1 MSALG
6 AVPFGL
12 MKGTSGLELLLAVQ
26 RRDEDG
32 GADLDPEF
40 VRQFYLS
47 VRRLGLE
54 TLIGFD
60 GLSSVDVAG
69 TAKRRAFVADCMR
82 WIEAE
87 HRRWSGTDARD
98 PLLIHIAE
106 LDLTDHRR
114 PGPNAVADLRGF
126 GQLWITETLSHWLR
140 NVRANSST
148 IIRMVGAWRV
158 ADDVLE
164 RA

>member
-40 VRQFYLS
+40 IRQFYLS
-47 VRRLGLE
+47 VRRLGLD

-60 GLSSVDVAG
+60 ALNSVESILGGHRQTSSV
-69 TAKRRAFVADCMR
+69 RRGL
-82 WIEAE
+82 
-87 HRRWSGTDARD
+87 H
-98 PLLIHIAE
+98 
-106 LDLTDHRR
+106 
-114 PGPNAVADLRGF
+114 AVDRG
-126 GQLWITETLSHWLR
+126 
-140 NVRANSST
+140 RAPP
-148 IIRMVGAWRV
+148 MVGHR
-158 ADDVLE
+158 
-164 RA
+164 

>member
-1 MSALG
+1 VVPNCPNDRFYGTGLCTNHRGAADAWIKAWNRRGLCPRADVDLWLERRAEPLDRETGQPMSALG

-12 MKGTSGLELLLAVQ
+12 MKGTSGLELLRAVQ

-40 VRQFYLS
+40 VRQFYLA

-60 GLSSVDVAG
+60 ALNSVDVAG

-98 PLLIHIAE
+98 PLLIHY
-106 LDLTDHRR
+106 
-114 PGPNAVADLRGF
+114 
-126 GQLWITETLSHWLR
+126 
-140 NVRANSST
+140 
-148 IIRMVGAWRV
+148 
-158 ADDVLE
+158 
-164 RA
+164 